1 MANAKNLTLSH
12 IKKQDA
18 KRYKDKKQVLFDDG
32 TVKVDVDVS
41 LRSSKKNQVIADL
54 FKLIREKSGNHES
67 MTGELI
73 TAAMISLIIKQFTTI
88 DVKGLNTLDDHV
100 ELFVILSDNG
110 YLSPIMNAFDKVELQ
125 TMIDEINTQLGN
137 WNVEI
142 QKMMNESKLK
152 QDEQLEESKE

>member
-1 MANAKNLTLSH
+1 MANAKNLSLAH

-54 FKLIREKSGNHES
+54 FKLIQEKSGNHES